1 MNKTFRKI
9 GTAIMGLA
17 LVAGLSTSCS
27 NGDWEDSLQGGT
39 GNGGN
44 NGKITVSFAMQAPI
58 RVITLGNDDDAVN
71 TDDNAHQFKLQATWG
86 GGYKNTKD
94 CKISY
99 KIDPSLLPEGSGMEV
114 LPESYYTLED
124 PNTLTIPKG
133 RIIGGTTVHL
143 TDAFFNDPKAATTHY
158 VLPVRLVSSLTGD
171 SILEKKNYQMICVKY
186 KNQYSGMY
194 CKTGTTNIQDLKT
207 ITHKNEDDLDV
218 VSTVDFNTSS
228 ITFSYPVKEWKY
240 DNNTHSWSQIDA
252 SKELTIT
259 LAFNGENCQVLQ
271 DGKVIGNGTF
281 APRGIQDFSDKNRMA
296 DCLKIKFDAT
306 VVTNAGDVDHEKT
319 WTISGDYVMSMMSR
333 GNKLESWK

>member
-1 MNKTFRKI
+1 M
-9 GTAIMGLA
+9 
-17 LVAGLSTSCS
+17 VAT
-27 NGDWEDSLQGGT
+27 
-39 GNGGN
+39 
-44 NGKITVSFAMQAPI
+44 TVRYLYISMQAPI

-99 KIDPSLLPEGSGMEV
+99 QIDPSLLPEGSGMEV
-114 LPESYYTLED
+114 LPSSYYTLED

-133 RIIGGTTVHL
+133 KII
-143 TDAFFNDPKAATTHY
+143 AATTHY

-171 SILEKKNYQMICVKY
+171 DILEKQNYQLLCVKY
-186 KNQYSGMY
+186 KNQYSGLY

-207 ITHKNEDDLDV
+207 ITHKNEDALDV

-228 ITFSYPVKEWKY
+228 ITFSYPVKEWKH
-240 DNNTHSWSQIDA
+240 DDATDSWSQIDA
-252 SKELTIT
+252 TKKLTLT
-259 LAFNGENCQVLQ
+259 LAFNGENCQVFQ

-296 DCLKIKFDAT
+296 DCLKIKFNAT
-306 VVTNAGDVDHEKT
+306 VVTNAGDAEHEKT
-319 WTISGDYVMSMMSR
+319 WNISADYVMSMMSR

>member
-1 MNKTFRKI
+1 
-9 GTAIMGLA
+9 MGLA

-44 NGKITVSFAMQAPI
+44 NGKISVYFAKQTPI

-71 TDDNAHQFKLQATWG
+71 TNDNAHQFKLQATWS

-99 KIDPSLLPEGSGMEV
+99 KIDPSLLEEGSGMEV

-133 RIIGGTTVHL
+133 KIIGGTIVHL

-207 ITHKNEDDLDV
+207 ITHKNEDALDV
-218 VSTVDFNTSS
+218 ASTVDFNTSS

-240 DNNTHSWSQIDA
+240 DDKEHIWSQIDA

-259 LAFNGENCQVLQ
+259 LAFNDKNCKVLQ
-271 DGKVIGNGTF
+271 DGKVIGEGSF

-296 DCLKIKFDAT
+296 DCLKIKFNAT
-306 VVTNAGDVDHEKT
+306 VVTNAGDVEHEKT
-319 WTISGDYVMSMMSR
+319 WNISADYVMSMMSR